1 MKKVTDAELKQIQ
14 QLRETLLEIVTVTGE
29 LHLSKFLAETQLANL
44 TDELNKQHEK
54 FVQFQEKE
62 RVLFEQLQIQ
72 YGAGNIDMQS
82 GEITE

>member
-1 MKKVTDAELKQIQ
+1 MKKVTDEELKQMQ

-29 LHLSKFLAETQLANL
+29 LHLSKFLAEKQLANL
-44 TDELNKQHEK
+44 TEELDMQHEK

-62 RVLFEQLQIQ
+62 RVLFEQLQKK
-72 YGAGNIDMQS
+72 YGTGNIDIES

>member
-44 TDELNKQHEK
+44 TEELNKQHEK

>member
-29 LHLSKFLAETQLANL
+29 LHLSKFLPETQLANL
-44 TDELNKQHEK
+44 TEELNKQHEK